1 MLAICLQYHSCQAC
15 LSRRSVATQAQW
27 QAKREALRKA
37 IRLEVMQE
45 ILDDPAY
52 QVVRIRPSKLC
63 LPRLPHVS
71 PTEALTAGLA
81 AVELAGSKCNLIGS

>member
-1 MLAICLQYHSCQAC
+1 M
-15 LSRRSVATQAQW
+15 QAQW
-27 QAKREALRKA
+27 QAERRVLCKA

-52 QVVRIRPSKLC
+52 QLVRIRPSKLC

-81 AVELAGSKCNLIGS
+81 AVELAGSKYILIGS